1 MPANKPGSEDRS
13 IFDAFPQSIPS
24 EQAVLGALLAD
35 NTAYDDIS
43 NVISVGDFSQIS
55 HRLIFAELE
64 DLIRR
69 GEHADI
75 ITLLEALKKKNLAEE
90 AGGMAYLV
98 ALTTNAGSTVNIRKY
113 AELIRDSSM
122 RRQLIEFCDRTAEKA
137 AVPESRTP
145 EELIED
151 ADRALLDIMLRTE
164 RDRSGFK
171 TMEELA
177 AEFTSHIV
185 QLSQEAEAGR
195 GFVTGVSTGYTNLDK
210 VTSGFQPGNLIILAG
225 RPSMGKTAFALN
237 IAENVAIR
245 QEKPV
250 AFFSMEMG
258 AEEIIQRLVSSYA
271 NINSQTLRTGKLND
285 EDWDNLVHGI
295 ERISSKPIY
304 VDDTGALSVG
314 ELAGRARRLIRKH
327 GPLSLIVIDY
337 IQLMAGSKKTE
348 NRTQELSEISRGL
361 KGLAKELHVPILA
374 LSQLNRS
381 VDSRADRRPM
391 MSDLRE
397 SGAIEQDAD
406 IIMFVYRDSMY
417 NRDTP
422 DKTAAEIIISKQR
435 NGPTG
440 TLRMIYRAEVT
451 RFEVFAK
458 DEGYI

>member
-1 MPANKPGSEDRS
+1 MPAKSTVSQDRS
-13 IFDAFPQSIPS
+13 ILDSFPQSIPS
-24 EQAVLGALLAD
+24 EQAVIGGLLAD
-35 NTAYDDIS
+35 NSAYDDIS
-43 NVISVGDFSQIS
+43 NVIGVGDFSQIS
-55 HRLIFAELE
+55 HRLIYGEIE
-64 DLIRR
+64 DLIRK
-69 GEHADI
+69 GERADI

-90 AGGMAYLV
+90 AGGMAYLA
-98 ALTTNAGSTVNIRKY
+98 ALSANAGSTVNIRRY
-113 AELIRDSSM
+113 AELIRDASM
-122 RRQLIEFCDRTAEKA
+122 RRQLIELCDATAATA

-151 ADRALLDIMLRTE
+151 ADRALLDIMLRTQ

-177 AEFTSHIV
+177 SEFTSHV
-185 QLSQEAEAGR
+185 VHLSEQAEASR
-195 GFVTGVSTGYTNLDK
+195 GFVTGISTGYANLDK

-237 IAENVAIR
+237 IAENVALR

-258 AEEIIQRLVSSYA
+258 AEEIIQRLVSSFA
-271 NINSQTLRTGKLND
+271 NIDSQTLRTGRLTD
-285 EDWDNLVHGI
+285 EDWDKLVHGI
-295 ERISSKPIY
+295 ERISTKPIY

-327 GPLSLIVIDY
+327 GPVSLIVIDY
-337 IQLMAGSKKTE
+337 LQLMTGSGKNE

-381 VDSRADRRPM
+381 VDSRADKRPM

-406 IIMFVYRDSMY
+406 IIMFVYRDAMY

-422 DKTAAEIIISKQR
+422 DKTAAEIIVSKQR

-440 TLRMIYRAEVT
+440 TLRMTYRSEVT
-451 RFEVFAK
+451 RFEMVAN